1 MGSRGTRLPAMSA
14 SGTQLTG
21 ALIRAARA
29 VTAKVEQ
36 VLAAEGLTLDQW
48 LTLDALTGRGGLAM
62 TDLADHTLTTGPT
75 LTRVV
80 DRLVGTAQAYREVD
94 AGDRRRVL
102 VHLSA
107 RGRATH
113 RRIAA
118 KIGEVEAEVL
128 ADLTAPDELL
138 TDLRRLG
145 G

>member
-1 MGSRGTRLPAMSA
+1 MGSRGTRLPAVSA
-14 SGTQLTG
+14 SGTPLTG

-29 VTAKVEQ
+29 VTARVEQ

-48 LTLDALTGRGGLAM
+48 LALDALTGRGGLAM
-62 TDLADHTLTTGPT
+62 TDLADRTLTTGPT

-118 KIGEVEAEVL
+118 RIGEVEAEVL
-128 ADLTAPDELL
+128 ADLSAPDELL